1 MLTEHLPHYSYQ
13 DYLQWEGH
21 WELIEGIPFAMS
33 PAPNLQH
40 QRISQR
46 ISQLLGDAVSN
57 CQQCEVVFAV
67 DWKIDEHT
75 VVQPDNLITCHKETG
90 QYLSSAPVLI
100 FEILSSAS
108 EKRDRTT
115 QYLRPAGYWVD
126 WLYCYCGRVDDIVIP

>member
-13 DYLQWEGH
+13 DYRQWEGH

-33 PAPNLQH
+33 PAPSLQH

-57 CQQCEVVFAV
+57 CQQCEAVFAV

-100 FEILSSAS
+100 FEILSSAT

-115 QYLRPAGYWVD
+115 KFEIYQ
-126 WLYCYCGRVDDIVIP
+126 CGSICNSR